1 MHFVPDALPAPP
13 TPEGCTI
20 QFYPRGNYRLFDQI
34 CAEVATQCSTGD
46 PRPAMPPHELNKPNE
61 RPRLRV
67 VEGGASRSE
76 DEPGALDFDFV
87 FRRYS
92 PYVASVGLRLLGRDH
107 ELDDLVQDVFLEAHR
122 GLGQIRDASSIKGWL
137 ARICVRRAVRR
148 LRRRRLRAFFSL
160 DSLEHDARLI
170 APGASPEARAEV
182 TRLYRKLELVPAL
195 DRAIWVL
202 RYLEGE
208 GLDDIAVLC
217 GCSKSTVQRRLRA
230 LDAGLQFVEKES

>member
-1 MHFVPDALPAPP
+1 MA
-13 TPEGCTI
+13 
-20 QFYPRGNYRLFDQI
+20 
-34 CAEVATQCSTGD
+34 
-46 PRPAMPPHELNKPNE
+46 PHEWNKPSG
-61 RPRLRV
+61 RPHLRV
-67 VEGGASRSE
+67 VEGGASRKLGEAS
-76 DEPGALDFDFV
+76 PPNFDSL

-92 PYVASVGLRLLGRDH
+92 PYVASIGLRLLGRDD

-122 GLGQIRDASSIKGWL
+122 GLLQIRDAGSVKGWL

-148 LRRRRLRAFFSL
+148 LRRRRLRAFLSL
-160 DSLEHDARLI
+160 DTLAHDPHLV

-182 TRLYRKLELVPAL
+182 TRLYAKLERVPAL

-208 GLDDIAVLC
+208 ALGDIAALC

-230 LDAGLQFVEKES
+230 LDAQLLLPPQADPGLPPTATEGES